1 MYRRAQ
7 IFLVSS
13 ALIFGLIAVVTAQI
27 VDKRMLDPEGFLGP
41 SWLRLPLLVGAALLV
56 DLVPRT
62 LWKSKFKWKDMG
74 PIFKERVRTHWTR
87 ERLTLVALGIVCFY
101 LVYVCYRNL
110 KSFLPF
116 VVPETYEF
124 DHELHL
130 IDKAVLFG
138 ADPAIV
144 LHDLLGTGWAAWFLS
159 YIYMWFLPLVPF
171 AVAGWLVWSRNLA
184 YGYWFVS
191 SQCIAWILGTV
202 SYYCLPTVG
211 PGLQYPYL
219 RRSATPAST
228 LMESLVF
235 TGNTSSS
242 STCDANVVQWVGGFA
257 SLHTGITLLVALM
270 IPGHDQQQDRPLGR
284 LDQLRDHRR
293 RDRLLRLAL
302 PRRRRRG
309 RDDRARRLLLRRA
322 RGRPEVPAQR
332 RAAARR
338 GVRRDRRPRGEG
350 RPRADLIR
358 A

>member
-74 PIFKERVRTHWTR
+74 AIFKERVRTHWTR

-138 ADPAIV
+138 ADPAIL

-191 SQCIAWILGTV
+191 SQCIAWILGTI

-219 RRSATPAST
+219 YADLPDTPAST

-235 TGNTSSS
+235 TRQHVLFDV
-242 STCDANVVQWVGGFA
+242 DANVVQSVGGFA

-270 IPGHDQQQDRPLGR
+270 IQATINNKIARWAGWINFGITVVATVYFGWHY
-284 LDQLRDHRR
+284 
-293 RDRLLRLAL
+293 LA
-302 PRRRRRG
+302 
-309 RDDRARRLLLRRA
+309 DDVAGAMIALVAYYFGGLA
-322 RGRPEVPAQR
+322 AGQKFQR
-332 RAAARR
+332 K
-338 GVRRDRRPRGEG
+338 GVRRLVAESEEIADRE
-350 RPRADLIR
+350 AKVAHELT
-358 A
+358 

>member
-62 LWKSKFKWKDMG
+62 LWKSKFRWKDMG
-74 PIFKERVRTHWTR
+74 PIFKSRLRTHWTR

-138 ADPAIV
+138 ADPAIL

-219 RRSATPAST
+219 YADLPETPAST

-235 TGNTSSS
+235 TRQHVLFDV
-242 STCDANVVQWVGGFA
+242 DANVVQSVGGFA
-257 SLHTGITLLVALM
+257 SLHCGITLLVALM
-270 IPGHDQQQDRPLGR
+270 IQATINNKIARWAGWINFGITVVATIYFGWHY
-284 LDQLRDHRR
+284 
-293 RDRLLRLAL
+293 LA
-302 PRRRRRG
+302 
-309 RDDRARRLLLRRA
+309 DDIAGCMIALVAYYFGGLA
-322 RGRPEVPAQR
+322 AGQKFQR
-332 RAAARR
+332 K
-338 GVRRDRRPRGEG
+338 GVRRLVAESDEIADRESKV
-350 RPRADLIR
+350 AHELT
-358 A
+358 